1 MIFYAF
7 DVKFGAF
14 MYMQVMTCPFLDFT
28 CKFTYPFKLSF
39 VSLLIIKNLNFV
51 GEDNPH
57 IFILDDVPSYN
68 EGIIILGFNSPAKIA
83 IILP

>member
-1 MIFYAF
+1 MICYAF

-14 MYMQVMTCPFLDFT
+14 MYMQVMACPSFDFT
-28 CKFTYPFKLSF
+28 CKFTYPSKLVF
-39 VSLLIIKNLNFV
+39 VSLLIIKNLYFV
-51 GEDNPH
+51 AEDSPH